1 MTGGGA
7 STLHHMCVDRC
18 ELADDRIHVKQCIL
32 YPSQDLTFFCHMR
45 RVFPYCARWLL
56 YSISDAGMCNLHS
69 NMIFN
74 LLWVVHTP
82 LCP

>member
-32 YPSQDLTFFCHMR
+32 YPSQDLT
-45 RVFPYCARWLL
+45 VFLSHEEGFSLL
-56 YSISDAGMCNLHS
+56 CQVAFIQHFRCWNVQSALRHDL
-69 NMIFN
+69 
-74 LLWVVHTP
+74 
-82 LCP
+82 

>member
-32 YPSQDLTFFCHMR
+32 YSC
-45 RVFPYCARWLL
+45 CAKWLS
-56 YSISDAGMCNLHS
+56 YSISDAGMCNLHDMLHS
-69 NMIFN
+69 VYMICFG
-74 LLWVVHTP
+74 
-82 LCP
+82 CP